1 MTDLSVN
8 CNVEEDEEKKRYDSM
23 DDQVGVD
30 EVDLDICSGTEVWT
44 ARHPAKTIMDSFT
57 GVGINFS
64 IVVTPLCKV
73 AQGVK
78 MSGPHGMSAEHQI
91 L

>member
-30 EVDLDICSGTEVWT
+30 EVDLDICSGTEV
-44 ARHPAKTIMDSFT
+44 
-57 GVGINFS
+57 
-64 IVVTPLCKV
+64 
-73 AQGVK
+73 
-78 MSGPHGMSAEHQI
+78 
-91 L
+91 